1 MTHSRQ
7 RQRLMA
13 KHFKKSKH
21 APVYD
26 PNMTEEERLEA
37 NIQRKTRLIKQIKH
51 DLIIKIVGFFLIL
64 FITFTFI
71 FGVTLAPSNDM
82 FPAIHEGDL
91 LIYFRLGRMD
101 NKEIALYKTPTGTN
115 IGRIQALEGSEIGIT
130 DGGLLTQTEVYQQE
144 KQTVQSDEQTGIQ
157 HTGLGQVEEQQDQ
170 QEDIDGQLDA
180 FREFFIKLSV
190 KISVIIVQ
198 KQDIDHDIGHN
209 RKQQELHI
217 ARYLYL
223 VVNTLHSEQ

>member
-1 MTHSRQ
+1 
-7 RQRLMA
+7 
-13 KHFKKSKH
+13 
-21 APVYD
+21 
-26 PNMTEEERLEA
+26 MTEEERLDA

-130 DGGLLTQTEVYQQE
+130 DGGLLTINGNIQPIQE
-144 KQTVQSDEQTGIQ
+144 RSGLYYETYANDQGPIQFPSTIPENSFLILGDEREHAMDSRDYGYINKK
-157 HTGLGQVEEQQDQ
+157 
-170 QEDIDGQLDA
+170 DIKG
-180 FREFFIKLSV
+180 
-190 KISVIIVQ
+190 KIFTII
-198 KQDIDHDIGHN
+198 
-209 RKQQELHI
+209 RRRPL
-217 ARYLYL
+217 
-223 VVNTLHSEQ
+223 